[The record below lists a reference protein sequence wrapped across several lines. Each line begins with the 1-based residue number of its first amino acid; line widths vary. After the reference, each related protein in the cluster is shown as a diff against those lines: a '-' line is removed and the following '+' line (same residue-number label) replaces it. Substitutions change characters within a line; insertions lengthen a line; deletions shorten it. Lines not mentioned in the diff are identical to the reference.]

1 MKYGGSN
8 KTFHKSDQKKNV
20 RGREMVREQME
31 RLEEW
36 ENMATVPWWSF
47 KYLLQGQNLGK
58 IHDLGLRKQKR
69 YSQRTTRI
77 VPVLA
82 VKLRSWSS
90 KYR

>member
-36 ENMATVPWWSF
+36 ENMATVP
-47 KYLLQGQNLGK
+47 
-58 IHDLGLRKQKR
+58 
-69 YSQRTTRI
+69 
-77 VPVLA
+77 
-82 VKLRSWSS
+82 
-90 KYR
+90 